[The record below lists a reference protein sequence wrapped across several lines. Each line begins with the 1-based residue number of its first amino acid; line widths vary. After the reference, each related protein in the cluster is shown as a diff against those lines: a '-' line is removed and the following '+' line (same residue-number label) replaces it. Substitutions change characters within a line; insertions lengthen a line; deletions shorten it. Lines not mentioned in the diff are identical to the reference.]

1 MKRNILILLTLWI
14 FTSTSCLYKNS
25 IAYPGINIYKT
36 NADYFNNVSVYMSD
50 GEITGRPSVR
60 MPILSGTDTMFF
72 HRYKLNNNYIA
83 TQQAWF
89 EREVFLDLTY
99 TGYIELQNQMGGYIP
114 EDTIYKHILDK
125 NPFIVFYSETTPSEY
140 FMFQNNDGL
149 QILDTTAL
157 NTLIKDGDLEKYFT
171 RYK

>member
-36 NADYFNNVSVYMSD
+36 NADYFNNVSVFMSD

-60 MPILSGTDTMFF
+60 MPILSGTDTIFF

-83 TQQAWF
+83 TGNSWF

-99 TGYIELQNQMGGYIP
+99 TDYIELQNQMGG
-114 EDTIYKHILDK
+114 T
-125 NPFIVFYSETTPSEY
+125 
-140 FMFQNNDGL
+140 FMKIHYTNIFLIRIRSQFSTVRLLRANN
-149 QILDTTAL
+149 
-157 NTLIKDGDLEKYFT
+157 F
-171 RYK
+171 

>member
-1 MKRNILILLTLWI
+1 MKRNIFILLTLLI

-36 NADYFNNVSVYMSD
+36 NADYLNNVSVYMSD

-60 MPILSGTDTMFF
+60 MPILSGTDTIFF

-83 TQQAWF
+83 TVNSWF

-99 TGYIELQNQMGGYIP
+99 TDYIELQNQMGGYIP

-125 NPFIVFYSETTPSEY
+125 DPFTVFYSETTPSEQ
-140 FMFQNNDGL
+140 FLIQNSYNL
-149 QILDTTAL
+149 QIIDTTAL
-157 NTLIKDGDLEKYFT
+157 NTLIKAGDLGKYFT